1 MSCLMRKPT
10 ILHIKKLRRRS
21 FCGNRKA
28 DQSLGIHY
36 RDSKIPLLIN
46 LKNVI
51 LLSVFCGCAS
61 PVCVGPGRDPRLL
74 VLTREGSYVAYFSP
88 LYGIYLHLFCRLL
101 DISLLMSQFYRSLLK
116 RIEDTV

>member
-1 MSCLMRKPT
+1 MMKKRFLKTQDELPHEKT
-10 ILHIKKLRRRS
+10 NNFAYFKKKLRRRS

-46 LKNVI
+46 LKKVI

-88 LYGIYLHLFCRLL
+88 LYGIYLHLFCRLTIVVCWIFL
-101 DISLLMSQFYRSLLK
+101 C
-116 RIEDTV
+116 